1 MSTSVNIK
9 TKSNTKK
16 DIYTID
22 GVIEEKVQNYNEF
35 VLSKRKAWRIPEK
48 ELKVYLIKNELLPH
62 ECKICK
68 LKPEWR
74 EKPLELVLDRI
85 NNEVLDNELENLRF
99 VCPNCLA
106 QAKKKSTI
114 FEKQVGSKMV
124 KCQKCQKRIKYKT
137 FSVNKSTAVEQ
148 LCSNC
153 LKQERIEMMLSKRQ
167 VFPKS
172 KYDTHN
178 QNNTSKTI
186 NKEI

>member
-1 MSTSVNIK
+1 MSNQNATQNM
-9 TKSNTKK
+9 SNTDSYKL
-16 DIYTID
+16 D
-22 GVIEEKVQNYNEF
+22 GVIEEKIQNYNEF
-35 VLSKRKAWRIPEK
+35 VLSKRKMWRIPEK
-48 ELKVYLIKNELLPH
+48 ELKVYLIKNNLLPH

-74 EKPLELVLDRI
+74 GKPLELVLDRI

-124 KCQKCQKRIKYKT
+124 KCEKCHKRIKYKT
-137 FSVNKSTAVEQ
+137 FSVNKSTAEQ

-153 LKQERIEMMLSKRQ
+153 LKQEKIEMMSKRK
-167 VFPKS
+167 VYPKDQYS
-172 KYDTHN
+172 N
-178 QNNTSKTI
+178 KTQT
-186 NKEI
+186 KEI

>member
-106 QAKKKSTI
+106 QAKK
-114 FEKQVGSKMV
+114 E
-124 KCQKCQKRIKYKT
+124 
-137 FSVNKSTAVEQ
+137 VNY
-148 LCSNC
+148 
-153 LKQERIEMMLSKRQ
+153 
-167 VFPKS
+167 F
-172 KYDTHN
+172 
-178 QNNTSKTI
+178 
-186 NKEI
+186 